1 MSDEILH
8 DPEVITDQVPL
19 PKRDSTAVR
28 RSEGEAERLRQTAF
42 DSAPHWQARALQPF
56 SVSRETLFLQ
66 LRVAAG
72 APPLY
77 AAMADIEAWYPDAV
91 RLAWLCT
98 HAPADWQEL
107 RARPLELQ
115 AAIDQ
120 WADTAIDSRR
130 DKADLV
136 LLTLRLWND
145 SQINAHEPSPDP
157 AGKDREPGN

>member
-1 MSDEILH
+1 MSEILH
-8 DPEVITDQVPL
+8 DPEVISDQVPL

-28 RSEGEAERLRQTAF
+28 RGEGEAARHRQTAF
-42 DSAPHWQARALQPF
+42 DSSPYWQGQPLQPF

-77 AAMADIEAWYPDAV
+77 TAMADAEAWYADAV
-91 RLAWLCT
+91 RIAWLCT
-98 HAPADWQEL
+98 HLPADWQEL

-115 AAIDQ
+115 AAIDE
-120 WADTAIDSRR
+120 WADTAIESAR
-130 DKADLV
+130 DKVDLV
-136 LLTLRLWND
+136 LLTLRLWNE
-145 SQINAHEPSPDP
+145 SQVNAHEPAPDP